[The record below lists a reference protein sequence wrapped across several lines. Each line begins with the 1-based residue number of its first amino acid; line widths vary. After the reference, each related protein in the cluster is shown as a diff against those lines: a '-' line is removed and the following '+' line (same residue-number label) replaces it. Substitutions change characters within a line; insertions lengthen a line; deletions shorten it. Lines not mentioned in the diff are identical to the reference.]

1 MSEVIRTSSGMCL
14 VGQRCAVSFAVV
26 CRSLSD
32 SLFAAILCRKRNPS
46 RTSTTEKATLQDADF

>member
-14 VGQRCAVSFAVV
+14 GQRCAVSFAVV
-26 CRSLSD
+26 CRSLSH